1 MSEGML
7 GNLPLSEIRGP
18 RGDFEEKLAG
28 ADGSQWLAAFKR
40 FLRRENPWELTAC
53 NFMTWKTIKLGTGI
67 KTADDF
73 RRAFKATGCRI
84 GNLASDILDKPAF
97 TASDTEMELDLFNV
111 SVAELGFKDGA
122 TRRDIYMRALK
133 LGLELCPNE
142 TGPQLRLQY
151 QDQPRGE
158 WLPIGMEPI
167 RYSNGYLSIFGVGHD
182 DGGLWLYGSYGSPV
196 DLWHSSDRFV
206 FCRRK

>member
-1 MSEGML
+1 MDKQTGKLIARIAE
-7 GNLPLSEIRGP
+7 NLPDISGDLMQGWIDNP
-18 RGDFEEKLAG
+18 RGLQKFLTGLCPPETAH
-28 ADGSQWLAAFKR
+28 R
-40 FLRRENPWELTAC
+40 FRV
-53 NFMTWKTIKLGTGI
+53 WKTIKLGTGLE
-67 KTADDF
+67 TADDF

-122 TRRDIYMRALK
+122 TRRDIYERALK
-133 LGLELCPNE
+133 LDLELCPNE

-158 WLPIGMEPI
+158 WLLIGMEPI
-167 RYSNGYLSIFGVGHD
+167 RSSDGGLSIFNVVHGND
-182 DGGLWLYGSYGSPV
+182 ELWLYGCNGNPD
-196 DLWHSSDRFV
+196 DLWDSGDRFV